1 MFLHLTTA
9 FCGGLEE
16 FLWTMFNLVCWYVLF
31 CVQSTKIA
39 FSSMETK
46 LVSFQADEESFAQH
60 TVMQGPAEKIG
71 RSKDY
76 WSEQAFTPWY
86 FRAVGP

>member
-1 MFLHLTTA
+1 
-9 FCGGLEE
+9 
-16 FLWTMFNLVCWYVLF
+16 
-31 CVQSTKIA
+31 
-39 FSSMETK
+39 METK